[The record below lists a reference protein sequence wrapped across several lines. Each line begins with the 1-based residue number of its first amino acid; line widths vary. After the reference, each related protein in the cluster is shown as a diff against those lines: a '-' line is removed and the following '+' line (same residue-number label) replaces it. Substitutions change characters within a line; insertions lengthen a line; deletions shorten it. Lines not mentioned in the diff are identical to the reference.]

1 MITSQAGPPFK
12 TKRAKLASIFM
23 QKPTL
28 SELFESLNHFKRMLN
43 ARASCCYFSRPF
55 NETVHTVQLSFI
67 TRVLIR
73 TLFLH
78 TPVQLPEAS
87 IDLICDFV
95 DDNEWQPNLFSFE
108 TFASEKPEHDMYSTI
123 FGVDV

>member
-1 MITSQAGPPFK
+1 MITYQTGPSFK
-12 TKRAKLASIFM
+12 TKRAKLASIYM

-28 SELFESLNHFKRMLN
+28 TSLFEHLNHYKRMMHFSE
-43 ARASCCYFSRPF
+43 SCCLVSRPF
-55 NETVHTVQLSFI
+55 NETVHTVKLSFI

-73 TLFLH
+73 TVFMH

-95 DDNEWQPNLFSFE
+95 DDNEWEPNLFSFE
-108 TFASEKPEHDMYSTI
+108 TFSSEKPEHDMYSTI

>member
-28 SELFESLNHFKRMLN
+28 SELFESLNNFKRMLN

-55 NETVHTVQLSFI
+55 NETVHTVKLSFI
-67 TRVLIR
+67 IRVLIR

-78 TPVQLPEAS
+78 TQNDTSLQE
-87 IDLICDFV
+87 ILEFLY
-95 DDNEWQPNLFSFE
+95 QFFFE
-108 TFASEKPEHDMYSTI
+108 KNHYSPAHRKKHYHSP
-123 FGVDV
+123 